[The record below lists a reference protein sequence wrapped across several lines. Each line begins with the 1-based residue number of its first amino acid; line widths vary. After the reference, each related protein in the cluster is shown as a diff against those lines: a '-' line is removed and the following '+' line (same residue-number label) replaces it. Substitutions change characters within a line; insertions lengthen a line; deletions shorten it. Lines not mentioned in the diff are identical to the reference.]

1 MLSVISSQAA
11 PVPHAACAG
20 RFPVAEAQGRVVRHE
35 AVSNDYR
42 LIELA
47 VHGAPLDARPGQF
60 FNLQC
65 PTGPGEQP
73 FLRRPMSIYGV
84 DRTAGTLSFLYKVA
98 GLGTRAISRL
108 PVGGVLPVLGPL
120 GQPFELKNGWRHLV
134 LLARGV
140 GLATLASLCEA
151 ARERGIAVTAVL
163 SARHRGAV
171 IARERFE
178 AAGARVLEV
187 LDEDGSSEPER
198 VRALL
203 SALHGDMPIDALFT
217 CGSARLTR
225 LAQQFCGTHG
235 IEGQVALEQQMA
247 CGLGMCQCCVREF
260 RVQGEIVHKRVCWEG
275 PVFAL
280 QEVVA

>member
-1 MLSVISSQAA
+1 
-11 PVPHAACAG
+11 
-20 RFPVAEAQGRVVRHE
+20 
-35 AVSNDYR
+35 
-42 LIELA
+42 
-47 VHGAPLDARPGQF
+47 
-60 FNLQC
+60 
-65 PTGPGEQP
+65 
-73 FLRRPMSIYGV
+73 PMSIYGV
-84 DRTAGTLSFLYKVA
+84 DRAAGTISFLYKVA
-98 GLGTRAISRL
+98 GLGTRAISQL
-108 PVGGVLPVLGPL
+108 PVGGTLPVLGPL
-120 GQPFELKNGWRHLV
+120 GQPFELKHGWRHMV

-171 IARERFE
+171 IAR
-178 AAGARVLEV
+178 
-187 LDEDGSSEPER
+187 
-198 VRALL
+198 ALL
-203 SALHGDMPIDALFT
+203 AAVHAEASIDALFT

-225 LAQQFCGTHG
+225 LAQAFCGAHG
-235 IEGQVALEQQMA
+235 IDGQVALEQQMA